1 MFKDIH
7 LIGKSKEDERKEKNK
22 MKVHQYKVQF
32 NFDITLFMI
41 LNEFNR
47 FLCTY

>member
-1 MFKDIH
+1 MFKDVH
-7 LIGKSKEDERKEKNK
+7 LIRKSKEDERKEKNK

-47 FLCTY
+47 FLCT